1 MKHYQYV
8 LLIADASNHIG
19 GKSTNWVTSTPQLF
33 IHNVDLWK
41 KYMNSDEEILCLF
54 AQADV
59 NLETEYILDIENN
72 IIKVKSEHSY
82 AGTEHVLK
90 QFKVVTSLFS
100 CDYIMYTTSGSFWVL
115 PKLKHELIHNTPKTG
130 VYKGR
135 CFYHERAP
143 FVSGSGIIMTKDVCQ
158 ILINNSAFLN
168 NEHYSHPENPA
179 YNNDA
184 LFGYFLYQNGVTP
197 ISTNWWYDF
206 DNNKL
211 EYLYERIK
219 ETEGRNT
226 IQYRIK
232 NTADRLYYDTRIMN
246 TLYNHYYVTP
256 YTSSVDVPQGDSPKT
271 IYIKRISWLRIK

>member
-1 MKHYQYV
+1 MKHYLAV
-8 LLIADASNHIG
+8 IVVGDASNHIG
-19 GKSTNWVTSTPQLF
+19 TSYNKWVISTPQLF

-54 AQADV
+54 AQADE
-59 NLETEYILDIENN
+59 NLDTDYILDLENN
-72 IIKVKSEHSY
+72 LLRVKSGHSY
-82 AGTEHVLK
+82 LGNEYLIK
-90 QFKVVTSLFS
+90 QFKIVDSMIS
-100 CDYIMYTTSGSFWVL
+100 YDYIISATSSSFWVF

-135 CFYHERAP
+135 CFYQLRVP
-143 FVSGSGIIMTKDVCQ
+143 YVSGSGIIMTKDVCQ
-158 ILINNSAFLN
+158 ILINNSNYLN
-168 NEHYSHPENPA
+168 SEYHSHPEDFA
-179 YNNDA
+179 YCNDA
-184 LFGYFLYQNGVTP
+184 IFGYCLYQNGITP

-256 YTSSVDVPQGDSPKT
+256 YISSVDVPQGESPKI
-271 IYIKRISWLRIK
+271 IYNKPISWLRIK

>member
-1 MKHYQYV
+1 MKHYLAV
-8 LLIADASNHIG
+8 MIITDISNHIN
-19 GKSTNWVTSTPQLF
+19 KRTDFLVHTHRVF
-33 IHNVDLWK
+33 VEHINVWK
-41 KYMNSDEEILCLF
+41 NYINSDEEILCLLG
-54 AQADV
+54 QGDITLDKDYEIDLENKIIIVKADDSYV
-59 NLETEYILDIENN
+59 GTDRLIKQLKALDSIF
-72 IIKVKSEHSY
+72 SY
-82 AGTEHVLK
+82 
-90 QFKVVTSLFS
+90 
-100 CDYIMYTTSGSFWVL
+100 DYIIPTTSSSFWVL

-143 FVSGSGIIMTKDVCQ
+143 FISGSGIIMTKDVCQ

-184 LFGYFLYQNGVTP
+184 LFGYFLQQKGITP

-232 NTADRLYYDTRIMN
+232 NTADRLYYDTRIMD

-256 YTSSVDVPQGDSPKT
+256 YTSSVYVPQGESPKT
-271 IYIKRISWLRIK
+271 IYNKRISWLRIK

>member
-1 MKHYQYV
+1 MKHYLAV
-8 LLIADASNHIG
+8 MIITDISNHIN
-19 GKSTNWVTSTPQLF
+19 KRTDFLVHTHRVF
-33 IHNVDLWK
+33 VEHINVWK
-41 KYMNSDEEILCLF
+41 KYMNGDEEILCLF
-54 AQADV
+54 AQGDITLDKDYEIDLENKIIIVKADDSYV
-59 NLETEYILDIENN
+59 GTDRLIKQLKALDSIF
-72 IIKVKSEHSY
+72 SY
-82 AGTEHVLK
+82 
-90 QFKVVTSLFS
+90 
-100 CDYIMYTTSGSFWVL
+100 DYIIPTTSSSFWVL

-184 LFGYFLYQNGVTP
+184 LFGYFLYQNGINP

-256 YTSSVDVPQGDSPKT
+256 YTSSVDVPRGESPKT
-271 IYIKRISWLRIK
+271 IYNKRISWLRIK